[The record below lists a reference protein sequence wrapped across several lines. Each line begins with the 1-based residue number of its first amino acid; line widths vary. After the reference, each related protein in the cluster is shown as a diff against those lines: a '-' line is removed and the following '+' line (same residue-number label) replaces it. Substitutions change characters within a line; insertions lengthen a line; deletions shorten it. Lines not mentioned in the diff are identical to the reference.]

1 MGYGVVFMIRIAIVD
16 DELAQIQLIQKIVED
31 FFEEKHKQISINT
44 FTSGEALLS
53 NSICYDLIF
62 LDIQMNGINGIETAQ
77 RLRVKNKKAA
87 LLYITSYQDYI
98 QKSMTIHPFAFI
110 LKPISKEE
118 VRKNLD
124 DYLIYTDSVNEKK
137 SNELYHLH
145 TTDNRHFT
153 VSMDDILYFHYLDN
167 RILEVILHNAKYKIK
182 DSMTNIYSSLN
193 HQYFIIPNQ
202 SFIVNIHHI
211 VEIDGKNKK
220 LVMKNRG
227 LVLIPRRKY
236 NEVIETLNRY
246 IADEED
252 D

>member
-1 MGYGVVFMIRIAIVD
+1 MIRIAIVD

-124 DYLIYTDSVNEKK
+124 DYLIYTGFCK
-137 SNELYHLH
+137 
-145 TTDNRHFT
+145 
-153 VSMDDILYFHYLDN
+153 
-167 RILEVILHNAKYKIK
+167 
-182 DSMTNIYSSLN
+182 
-193 HQYFIIPNQ
+193 
-202 SFIVNIHHI
+202 
-211 VEIDGKNKK
+211 
-220 LVMKNRG
+220 
-227 LVLIPRRKY
+227 
-236 NEVIETLNRY
+236 
-246 IADEED
+246 
-252 D
+252 

>member
-1 MGYGVVFMIRIAIVD
+1 M
-16 DELAQIQLIQKIVED
+16 
-31 FFEEKHKQISINT
+31 
-44 FTSGEALLS
+44 
-53 NSICYDLIF
+53 
-62 LDIQMNGINGIETAQ
+62 
-77 RLRVKNKKAA
+77 
-87 LLYITSYQDYI
+87 
-98 QKSMTIHPFAFI
+98 
-110 LKPISKEE
+110 
-118 VRKNLD
+118 
-124 DYLIYTDSVNEKK
+124 
-137 SNELYHLH
+137 
-145 TTDNRHFT
+145 
-153 VSMDDILYFHYLDN
+153 
-167 RILEVILHNAKYKIK
+167 EVILHNAKYKIK

-220 LVMKNRG
+220 LVMKNGG